1 VKKGDLATEMYFIL
15 DGKVQIVNEEGK
27 VQDMISQGGF
37 FGEIGLLKQVARTA
51 SVRVGTNVCT
61 LLVLSQ
67 ETVKSLLTEY
77 PEGFQIIALE
87 SEKRTLK
94 VEERNVSESLMSS
107 SELGKFVVKPS
118 SHTVNE
124 FTDGIKVNRK
134 ERISLSRMFKGKG
147 SAPGS
152 GSRQLPTIESKMVK
166 DDSSASLDSIVDPE
180 PKKGMSVYSGQ
191 SASTANKSVSEQP
204 QAPPVISNQNVSS
217 TEATQEK
224 SKNTIGKLFS
234 SIRNTLSKSLS
245 KSSHRIGS
253 IKSIRVSD
261 NNTSSPDISTSVVE
275 HILDLQDSDMAIIF
289 SLVDPIDLMRLQRVC
304 RKWSV
309 LFKQSFMWKSLDLRR
324 HFRIVNKETLPL
336 LAQLAGSNL
345 QKLDLGGCWEVS
357 DDDIKTISVCCPSI
371 TILSLSNCWKIS
383 DVGLTYVAKSIV
395 NLKELDLSY
404 CGQLSCTGLLNHG
417 WSQMEKFNF
426 SFCKQL
432 GDEHLEA
439 LLSKT
444 TKITS
449 LEFRRCNRVTDFG
462 LFLVVRY
469 CRYILNKLTL
479 DI

>member
-51 SVRVGTNVCT
+51 SVRVGTNACVV
-61 LLVLSQ
+61 LVLKK
-67 ETVKSLLTEY
+67 ETVQSLLTEY
-77 PEGFQIIALE
+77 PDGFQLIALE

-134 ERISLSRMFKGKG
+134 ERVSLSRMFKGKG
-147 SAPGS
+147 SAD
-152 GSRQLPTIESKMVK
+152 GSRQLPTIESQIVK

-180 PKKGMSVYSGQ
+180 PKKGMSVYTGQ
-191 SASTANKSVSEQP
+191 SSSTANKSVLEQPQVSSTANKSVSQQP
-204 QAPPVISNQNVSS
+204 QASSLISTQISS
-217 TEATQEK
+217 GTEATQEK

-234 SIRNTLSKSLS
+234 SIRNSLSKSLS

-253 IKSIRVSD
+253 IKNIKVSD
-261 NNTSSPDISTSVVE
+261 NISSPDITTSVIE

-289 SLVDPIDLMRLQRVC
+289 SFVDPFDLIRLQRVC

-309 LFKQSFMWKSLDLRR
+309 LFKQGFMWKSLDLRP
-324 HFRIVNKETLPL
+324 HFRAMNKDTLNL
-336 LAQLAGSNL
+336 FSQLAGSNL

-357 DDDIKTISVCCPSI
+357 DDDLKNISDSCPSL

-383 DVGLTYVAKSIV
+383 DVGITYVAKSCV

-404 CGQLSCTGLLNHG
+404 CGQLSCSGLLDHN

-439 LLSKT
+439 ILRKTSK
-444 TKITS
+444 IRS
-449 LEFRRCNRVTDFG
+449 L
-462 LFLVVRY
+462 
-469 CRYILNKLTL
+469 
-479 DI
+479 